1 MKDGNYKPAIY
12 FFKTCYN
19 CLRTIPMLGHD
30 KQNPET
36 YDTHGEDH
44 ATDAVIYA
52 CLSRPFAPMRTKAKR
67 GDYDAYAD
75 KPKRRSSWTY
85 QRVVKKL
92 YESYELEKELPD
104 NAVFDDDEKLAR
116 FRKKYFE
123 KFKIELPFF
132 CWATIYRQKILNK
145 LPRLT
150 L

>member
-1 MKDGNYKPAIY
+1 MDNACWARTGVTGPTIAEEINMTLIKHKLIPFHKSSKGRIEGANAFKQRLVGNEMKDGNYKPAIY

-85 QRVVKKL
+85 
-92 YESYELEKELPD
+92 
-104 NAVFDDDEKLAR
+104 
-116 FRKKYFE
+116 
-123 KFKIELPFF
+123 
-132 CWATIYRQKILNK
+132 
-145 LPRLT
+145 
-150 L
+150 